1 MTQIEQSQKEFM
13 AWAENAEAFRTPQ
26 CIHGFG
32 DSDCAYPACKCLAM
46 PISFAGSEPVEEM
59 KVVNDLMQPTEME
72 LWVYIVLWL
81 IAVVVFYVSF
91 PSVMDWVLK

>member
-1 MTQIEQSQKEFM
+1 MNAIEQSQKEFM
-13 AWAENAEAFRTPQ
+13 AWAESSESPSLPR

-32 DSDCAYPACKCLAM
+32 HPDCEYPACKCNAM

-81 IAVVVFYVSF
+81 IAVIVFYVSF